1 MGSLMWL
8 HLADRLILDSLAE
21 VWIISRV
28 PVTTSFRLGFFT
40 WWLQDSI
47 KARVETKVTMVVLLE
62 SHMSLF
68 TISYLSEQV
77 IKPAQIQETRK

>member
-1 MGSLMWL
+1 MWL
-8 HLADRLILDSLAE
+8 HLADRMILDRFTE
-21 VWIISRV
+21 VWAISWV
-28 PVTTSFRLGFFT
+28 PVTSSFRLGFFT
-40 WWLQDSI
+40 WWLQDSM
-47 KARVETKVTMVVLLE
+47 KAKVEIVRPPMVILLE